1 MKYQNVEGYQSMP
14 MKIVVLAFG
23 DEVVDV
29 LWHNPFL
36 SLVQPSSVHP
46 LMVVTVGGWNI
57 GQCFNIFLF
66 IFFIFWPWGAG
77 ILDNV

>member
-46 LMVVTVGGWNI
+46 LMMVTVGGWNI
-57 GQCFNIFLF
+57 GKCFNIFHQF
-66 IFFIFWPWGAG
+66 P
-77 ILDNV
+77 